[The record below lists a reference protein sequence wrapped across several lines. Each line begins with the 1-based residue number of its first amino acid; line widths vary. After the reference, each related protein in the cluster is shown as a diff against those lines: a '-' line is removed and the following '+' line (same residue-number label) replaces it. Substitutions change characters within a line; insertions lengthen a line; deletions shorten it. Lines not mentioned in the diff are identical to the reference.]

1 MLRAGSFVLA
11 VLGHLH
17 QLVDGVQQAVAVLPE
32 QPLVEPLVSEAHFQ
46 QHRHQGR
53 VLSSGWVN
61 TSLEGRGKEGDE
73 MRVGGAVWHEA
84 TRLPCGQHEF
94 FCLIGCSAETLDLMS
109 VKIHTFFFY
118 S

>member
-11 VLGHLH
+11 VLSHLH

-46 QHRHQGR
+46 QHRHHGR
-53 VLSSGWVN
+53 VLSGGRVN

-73 MRVGGAVWHEA
+73 IRGGGAGYLVDNMK
-84 TRLPCGQHEF
+84 F
-94 FCLIGCSAETLDLMS
+94 SAGLSAQAAQL
-109 VKIHTFFFY
+109 KRWI
-118 S
+118 